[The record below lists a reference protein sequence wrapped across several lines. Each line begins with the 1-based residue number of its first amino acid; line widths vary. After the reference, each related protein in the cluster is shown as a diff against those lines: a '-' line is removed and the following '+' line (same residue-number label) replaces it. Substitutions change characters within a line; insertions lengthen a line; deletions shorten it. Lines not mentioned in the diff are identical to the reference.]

1 MQKILTEAVL
11 RSQLLP
17 EGTRDYTVTEDTVI
31 TPTAREYLKKRRIEL
46 KIVSGTGRQTVSGNE
61 IQAMSRSEIKSNGP
75 LTYVDAETGKGYR
88 EKPEHMTH
96 LRGNLLVQK
105 THPRIAFRGK
115 LDSLEACILEAQAL
129 AAGEGLM
136 ELCGQLG
143 ELLDHVRSVLGAE
156 VKDQVLE
163 PKKLFG
169 YDHGQLRY
177 VSHHVKEEIGID
189 HPVPDYRMGMTAL
202 KLNTLRTCIREAE
215 LAAAAAFPGERP
227 DLIEEMN
234 RLSSGAYILFC
245 RQVAGQRGGGL

>member
-1 MQKILTEAVL
+1 MQKILTEALL

-17 EGTRDYTVTEDTVI
+17 EGTRDYTVTEDTVV

-46 KIVSGTGRQTVSGNE
+46 KIASESGRQAAGKNG
-61 IQAMSRSEIKSNGP
+61 IQAMSRSEIKNNGP
-75 LTYVDAETGKGYR
+75 LTYVDAQTGKGYR
-88 EKPEHMTH
+88 EKPEDMTH
-96 LRGNLLVQK
+96 LRGNLLVPK
-105 THPRIAFRGK
+105 THPRIVFRGK
-115 LDSLEACILEAQAL
+115 LDSLEACVLETQAM
-129 AAGEGLM
+129 ADSEGLK

-143 ELLDHVRSVLGAE
+143 ELLEHVRCVLGAE

-163 PKKLFG
+163 PKRLFG
-169 YDHGQLRY
+169 YDHDQLRY
-177 VSHHVKEEIGID
+177 VSHHVKEELGID

-215 LAAAAAFPGERP
+215 LAAAAAFQGDRP

-245 RQVAGQRGGGL
+245 RRVAGQRGGGV

>member
-17 EGTRDYTVTEDTVI
+17 EGTRVYTVTEDTVV

-46 KIVSGTGRQTVSGNE
+46 KITSGNGGGAGGAG

-75 LTYVDAETGKGYR
+75 LTYIDAETGKGYR
-88 EKPEHMTH
+88 EKPEDMTH
-96 LRGNLLVQK
+96 LRGNLLVPK
-105 THPRIAFRGK
+105 THPRIAFRGR
-115 LDSLEACILEAQAL
+115 LDSLEACILELQAL
-129 AAGEGLM
+129 ADSEGNK
-136 ELCGQLG
+136 ELCAQLG
-143 ELLDHVRSVLGAE
+143 ELLDHVRCVLGAE
-156 VKDQVLE
+156 VKDQTLE

-169 YDHGQLRY
+169 YDHSQLRY
-177 VSHHVKEEIGID
+177 VSHHVKEELGID

-215 LAAAAAFPGERP
+215 LAAAAAFPGNRP

-245 RQVAGQRGGGL
+245 RQVAGKWGGGR

>member
-1 MQKILTEAVL
+1 MQKILTEGLL

-17 EGTRDYTVTEDTVI
+17 EGTRDYTVTEDTVV

-46 KIVSGTGRQTVSGNE
+46 KIVSGNGRQAAGGNE
-61 IQAMSRSEIKSNGP
+61 IQAMSRSEIKSRGA

-88 EKPEHMTH
+88 EKPEDMTH
-96 LRGNLLVQK
+96 LRGNLLVPK

-115 LDSLEACILEAQAL
+115 LDSLEALILEVQAL
-129 AAGEGLM
+129 ADSQGLKALVGE
-136 ELCGQLG
+136 LG
-143 ELLDHVRSVLGAE
+143 ELLDHVRRVLGAE

-163 PKKLFG
+163 PKELFG
-169 YDHGQLRY
+169 YDHARLRY

-215 LAAAAAFPGERP
+215 LAAAAAFPGERR

-245 RQVAGQRGGGL
+245 RQVAGRRGGGL